1 MQRLAIPFTLILALA
16 AVCAGVGPA
25 QGGQPAKAPEAS
37 GGILT
42 VAAGQEPDTF
52 DPPNIV
58 DLTIEQIPMNFADR
72 LTEYADD
79 MSVQPGL
86 AESWTVAADGLT
98 WTFKLRKG
106 VKFHDGTTLDAEA
119 VKYNFDRLLDE
130 KKPVKRRAFF
140 AADIKG
146 VRVVD
151 AYTIQL
157 TTKSPFGPLPALLS
171 TTNASISSSK
181 ALKELGDKFNTHP
194 VASGP
199 FIFEQ
204 WLPGDQVVLKRNE
217 HYWGGAPKLEKVI
230 FKTIKEPATRVAMLE
245 TGRADIIEH
254 VVPAEM
260 KRLAANP
267 QFKIVR
273 VPSLRTRDI
282 RFNVLDERLKDK
294 RVRQAFQ
301 YAINMPEIIETVLAG
316 AGTFTGAPL
325 PPTVFGAIKGT
336 KYRYDPA
343 LAKKLLAEAG
353 YPNGFK
359 ALLWSNKGTAPGL
372 DEVLQALQ
380 AQWLAVGLNVELGLV
395 DGAAFI
401 ELASR
406 GPEQAKSTGKM
417 LVSMGTSCR
426 YPDPH
431 SLFIDYWHSSAWSP
445 KGGNRGFYKNARV
458 DELIDQGAAEAN
470 PAKRLQIYKELQE
483 IMVEDLPAMYLYGI
497 ELLYGTRSNVKG
509 VRFMP
514 TQHMLFAGAS
524 KG

>member
-1 MQRLAIPFTLILALA
+1 MQRLAVPFALILVLA
-16 AVCAGVGPA
+16 VVCGVIGPA
-25 QGGQPAKAPEAS
+25 QGGQPAKAPA
-37 GGILT
+37 
-42 VAAGQEPDTF
+42 AAGGTLVIAASQEPDTF

-58 DLTIEQIPMNFADR
+58 DLTIEQIPMNFSDR

-79 MSVQPGL
+79 MSVRPGL
-86 AESWTVAADGLT
+86 AESWSVSGDGLT

-119 VKYNFDRLLDE
+119 VKFNFDRLLDT
-130 KKPVKRRAFF
+130 KKPVKRRSFYAV
-140 AADIKG
+140 ITT

-157 TTKSPFGPLPALLS
+157 ATKSPFGPLPALLA
-171 TTNASISSSK
+171 TTGASISSPK
-181 ALKELGDKFNTHP
+181 ALKELGDKFATQP

-199 FIFEQ
+199 FIFER
-204 WLPGDQVVLKRNE
+204 WLPGDQVILKRNE
-217 HYWGGAPKLEKVI
+217 SYWGGPPKLERVI

-245 TGRADIIEH
+245 TGNADVIEH
-254 VVPAEM
+254 IVPAEL
-260 KRLAANP
+260 KRLSANP
-267 QFKIVR
+267 QFTIVR

-282 RFNVLDERLKDK
+282 KHNVLDERLKDK

-316 AGTFTGAPL
+316 AGTFTGAVL
-325 PPTVFGAIKGT
+325 PPTVFGNIKGT

-401 ELASR
+401 ELASK
-406 GPEQAKSTGKM
+406 GPEEAKNTGKM

-431 SLFIDYWHSSAWSP
+431 SLFIDYYHSSAWSP
-445 KGGNRGFYKNARV
+445 KGGNRGFYKNAKV
-458 DELIDQGAAEAN
+458 DQLIDQGVAESV

-483 IMVEDLPAMYLYGI
+483 ILIEEAPSIYLYAI
-497 ELLYGTRSNVKG
+497 ELLYGTRNTVKG

-514 TQHMLFAGAS
+514 TQHMLFHGAS